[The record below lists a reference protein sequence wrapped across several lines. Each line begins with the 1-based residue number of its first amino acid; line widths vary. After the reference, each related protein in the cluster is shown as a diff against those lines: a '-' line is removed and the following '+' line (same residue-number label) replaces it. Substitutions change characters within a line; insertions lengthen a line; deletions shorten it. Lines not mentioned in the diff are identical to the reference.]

1 MRLVWGTGMDNDP
14 SRHPRQVPIVAP
26 PDDHDDISVRGYLR
40 QLHWIA
46 PGLLICC
53 LAVWVLGKPRGMS
66 LPWAL
71 FLWAILT
78 VAVGPLVWLRHGV
91 RRGTPRWWRALGL
104 AVAWWLGALA
114 LFGIGYALVMA
125 VLNGS

>member
-1 MRLVWGTGMDNDP
+1 MDNDP
-14 SRHPRQVPIVAP
+14 SRHPRQVPTAAP
-26 PDDHDDISVRGYLR
+26 ADDREDISVRGYLR
-40 QLHWIA
+40 QLRWIA
-46 PGLLICC
+46 PGLLVCC
-53 LAVWVLGKPRGMS
+53 LAVWALGKPRGMS

-91 RRGTPRWWRALGL
+91 RRGTLRWWRALGL
-104 AVAWWLGALA
+104 AVVWWLGALA

-125 VLNGS
+125 LLNSG

>member
-1 MRLVWGTGMDNDP
+1 MDNDP

-40 QLHWIA
+40 QLHRIA

-91 RRGTPRWWRALGL
+91 RRGTPRWWRDLGL